1 MRHRT
6 YTRYCVPTHLNT
18 SYYEYQYWRRGA
30 LYALDSRSAS
40 QVESRLSCDARAV
53 PLGALLVLVH
63 PSASVASEEAT
74 PPRLALRLGR
84 EQPGEHHLGAVG
96 Y

>member
-1 MRHRT
+1 MRA
-6 YTRYCVPTHLNT
+6 NT
-18 SYYEYQYWRRGA
+18 SLHIVLRVPVLERRGA

-40 QVESRLSCDARAV
+40 QVESRLSCDTRAV

-63 PSASVASEEAT
+63 PSSVASEEAT
-74 PPRLALRLGR
+74 PSRLALRLGR